1 MKDSLEMYGN
11 CNTTDLN
18 LWDAVKTILK
28 GMFIALNI
36 YIKKQEGFP
45 KQPNTTP

>member
-18 LWDAVKTILK
+18 LWGAVKTILK

-36 YIKKQEGFP
+36 YIKKQEGFH